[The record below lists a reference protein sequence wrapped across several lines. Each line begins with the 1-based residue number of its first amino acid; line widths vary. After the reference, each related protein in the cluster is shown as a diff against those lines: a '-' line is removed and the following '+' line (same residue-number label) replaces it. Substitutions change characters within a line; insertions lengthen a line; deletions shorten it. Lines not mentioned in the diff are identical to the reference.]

1 MSSKKT
7 AYFHKQAVEIQ
18 ILEKIKKN
26 FIMKYENPKKHFF

>member
-7 AYFHKQAVEIQ
+7 AYFHKQAA
-18 ILEKIKKN
+18 KNIKNNKTI